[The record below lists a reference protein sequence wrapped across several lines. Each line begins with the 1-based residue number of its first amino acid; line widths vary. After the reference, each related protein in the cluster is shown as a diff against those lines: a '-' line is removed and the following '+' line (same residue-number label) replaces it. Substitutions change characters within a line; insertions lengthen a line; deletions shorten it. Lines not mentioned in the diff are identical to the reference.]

1 MHEFLVLIQQVSTHR
16 YIQKFKSNFLRWL
29 LSPLKLNETEIEKQR
44 EEEEE
49 RGRKRTAVE
58 PVADGLTA
66 ETKNFVS
73 GKEGKKKKA
82 VAVKEEGF
90 CFCFVFSCKNIP
102 SCLHFPPYS

>member
-1 MHEFLVLIQQVSTHR
+1 MSTHR
-16 YIQKFKSNFLRWL
+16 HIKKFKSNFLRQL

-58 PVADGLTA
+58 PVVDGLTA

-73 GKEGKKKKA
+73 GKEGKTKA

-102 SCLHFPPYS
+102 SFLHFPPYS